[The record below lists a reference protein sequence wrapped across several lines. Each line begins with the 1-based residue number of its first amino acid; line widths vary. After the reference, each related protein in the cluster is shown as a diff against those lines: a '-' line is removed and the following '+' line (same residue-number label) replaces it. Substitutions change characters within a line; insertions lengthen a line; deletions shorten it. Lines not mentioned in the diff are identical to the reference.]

1 MKIKKL
7 YYSLLFILLFNI
19 RAFATD
25 PPLPP
30 PPIDPNDDG
39 TGGSG
44 TGSVSAPIDMYIYA
58 LIFIGIM
65 FILYYA
71 NKKQKNIA

>member
-7 YYSLLFILLFNI
+7 FYSLIFIVVFNI
-19 RAFATD
+19 TALAND
-25 PPLPP
+25 PPMPP
-30 PPIDPNDDG
+30 PDPGGG

-44 TGSVSAPIDMYIYA
+44 TGGPSAPIDMYIYV
-58 LIFIGIM
+58 LIFVGIM

>member
-30 PPIDPNDDG
+30 PPIDPNDNG

-58 LIFIGIM
+58 LIFVGIM

>member
-25 PPLPP
+25 PPMP

-58 LIFIGIM
+58 LLFVGFM
-65 FILYYA
+65 FILYYT
-71 NKKQKNIA
+71 NSKRKNLA

>member
-25 PPLPP
+25 PPMP
-30 PPIDPNDDG
+30 PPIDPSDDG

-58 LIFIGIM
+58 LLFVGFM
-65 FILYYA
+65 FILYYT
-71 NKKQKNIA
+71 NSKRKNLA

>member
-25 PPLPP
+25 PPMP

-58 LIFIGIM
+58 LLFVGFM
-65 FILYYA
+65 FILYYT
-71 NKKQKNIA
+71 NSKQKNLA

>member
-7 YYSLLFILLFNI
+7 YYTLLFILLFNI
-19 RAFATD
+19 RAFAGD
-25 PPLPP
+25 PPMP
-30 PPIDPNDDG
+30 PPIDPNDG
-39 TGGSG
+39 GSGGSG

-58 LIFIGIM
+58 LIFVGIM

>member
-7 YYSLLFILLFNI
+7 YYALLFILLFNI

-25 PPLPP
+25 PPMP

-44 TGSVSAPIDMYIYA
+44 TGSPSAPIDMYIYA
-58 LIFIGIM
+58 LIFVGIM

>member
-7 YYSLLFILLFNI
+7 YYTLIFILLFNI
-19 RAFATD
+19 RAFASD
-25 PPLPP
+25 PPMP

-39 TGGSG
+39 TGGTG
-44 TGSVSAPIDMYIYA
+44 TGTPSAPIDMYIYA
-58 LIFIGIM
+58 LIFVGMM